1 MKEYNDCFVQTSP
14 VNGRAF
20 SRLLVL
26 LLSLVMALALVG
38 CGGDRTPD
46 NSDDANGN
54 PPVVEPDDTENRVE
68 PAPVVEPKDMEA
80 TFTKYK
86 DVYAW
91 LEVPDFSKILGTDH
105 ELSYPVAQHPTDRN
119 YYLSRD
125 LDGNSN
131 KAGTI
136 FSEATCEGK
145 TINSRDLNDPVTVLY
160 GHKSSLTMDEMRKIV
175 SESKALGTHFFMF
188 TGGEPL
194 IRKKDIISLAKENP
208 DCMFLAFTNA
218 TLIDDEFCEQLIEC
232 GNFGLALS
240 IEGTE
245 ETNDGRRGD
254 GAYQTTM
261 NAMKMLKKHGCLFG
275 TSVCYTAAN
284 YAAVTSDEFYD
295 KMIEAGAKYMWYFHY
310 MPVGANADTSLLLT
324 PEQREHVYRAIRDRR
339 DSKHGKPIFT
349 VDFQNDAEFV
359 GGCIAGGRNYF
370 HVNSEGDVEPCV
382 FIHYSDSN
390 IREKSI
396 IECLNSPLFKEY
408 YKGQPFRS
416 EERRVG
422 KECRSRWSP
431 YH

>member
-1 MKEYNDCFVQTSP
+1 MASFKSKVLHSVGNSLFKYIYKNP
-14 VNGRAF
+14 RRNM
-20 SRLLVL
+20 LKLVKL
-26 LLSLVMALALVG
+26 GKVFAGKMYPES
-38 CGGDRTPD
+38 
-46 NSDDANGN
+46 
-54 PPVVEPDDTENRVE
+54 
-68 PAPVVEPKDMEA
+68 
-80 TFTKYK
+80 TFTKPIEIITDK
-86 DVYAW
+86 TNIWHEFLFRGID
-91 LEVPDFSKILGTDH
+91 EVNHDLLRRAVLTFGIDLGLIGTSTLRKKRD
-105 ELSYPVAQHPTDRN
+105 ELKCNIPWVVLLDPTSACN
-119 YYLSRD
+119 LKCK
-125 LDGNSN
+125 GCW
-131 KAGTI
+131 AA
-136 FSEATCEGK
+136 E
-145 TINSRDLNDPVTVLY
+145 Y

-275 TSVCYTAAN
+275 TSVCYTSAN
-284 YAAVTSDEFYD
+284 YEAVTSDEFYD

-382 FIHYSDSN
+382 SFI
-390 IREKSI
+390 IRI
-396 IECLNSPLFKEY
+396 
-408 YKGQPFRS
+408 QT
-416 EERRVG
+416 
-422 KECRSRWSP
+422 
-431 YH
+431 